1 MFKII
6 FVLKD
11 VQEIMQNLKL
21 QIIKFVIINVNIIL
35 KIVINIV

>member
-35 KIVINIV
+35 RIVINIV

>member
-1 MFKII
+1 MFKIM

-11 VQEIMQNLKL
+11 VQEIMQNLKI

>member
-11 VQEIMQNLKL
+11 VQEIMQNLKI

>member
-11 VQEIMQNLKL
+11 VQEIMQNLKI

-35 KIVINIV
+35 RIVINIV

>member
-1 MFKII
+1 MFKIM

-35 KIVINIV
+35 RIVINIV

>member
-1 MFKII
+1 MFKIM

-11 VQEIMQNLKL
+11 VQEIMQNLKI

-35 KIVINIV
+35 RIVINIV

>member
-1 MFKII
+1 MFRIM

-11 VQEIMQNLKL
+11 VQEIMQNLNI

>member
-1 MFKII
+1 MFKIM